1 MVLGLALSQL
11 GTRRFGMG
19 LGPQLHL
26 ELGDEP
32 SKTGGW
38 LHLEGSSTSSE
49 PLPQLWGR
57 LGPRLGAGLWPRL
70 LGA

>member
-11 GTRRFGMG
+11 GTRRLCMG

-32 SKTGGW
+32 SKTGGDEPSKTGAW
-38 LHLEGSSTSSE
+38 LHLEGSSPSSE
-49 PLPQLWGR
+49 
-57 LGPRLGAGLWPRL
+57 
-70 LGA
+70 